1 MVLCAFRYL
10 KLDSYHGTRYS
21 SFQLCFLSRG
31 SLSARSNLNLG
42 PAPRNS
48 CAGNSGRFSGA
59 ELFQTLAKLF
69 PLPAISRCVP
79 ADCDRSLVQL
89 PLPASW
95 LEFESACPLSRPRG
109 RHPLRCDPPT
119 SENLSP
125 PLFLLA
131 SESGAPLP
139 AAPSDRPVRG
149 LRRFEEPERFWSL
162 DECARIS

>member
-21 SFQLCFLSRG
+21 SFQLFFLAGG
-31 SLSARSNLNLG
+31 SLSAWSNLNLG

-48 CAGNSGRFSGA
+48 CAGNSGSFSGA
-59 ELFQTLAKLF
+59 ELFQTIAKLF
-69 PLPAISRCVP
+69 PLLAISRCVP

-95 LEFESACPLSRPRG
+95 LELEMACPLSRPRG

-125 PLFLLA
+125 PLSLLD
-131 SESGAPLP
+131 SKSGAPLQT
-139 AAPSDRPVRG
+139 APPNA
-149 LRRFEEPERFWSL
+149 P
-162 DECARIS
+162 